1 MCRVHSFAE
10 MINKEVED
18 VSHADVKTYDDENDD
33 NYSSSSEDFTTTAF
47 LLSRFWCCG
56 QSLVPVQPIIG

>member
-1 MCRVHSFAE
+1 MCRVHYFAE

-18 VSHADVKTYDDENDD
+18 VSHADVKTYDEENDD

-47 LLSRFWCCG
+47 F
-56 QSLVPVQPIIG
+56 II